1 MSTKQWS
8 SYQTAIFEAVKRGAG
23 NLAINAVAGSGKTTT
38 IVEAAKLMQPGD
50 RVVFL
55 AFNKHIVTELQGR
68 LPKSVDCMTI
78 HSLGMKA
85 CGKGFQGKLKVDQY
99 KYHDIIDD
107 TVTLEQSVPPQ
118 MHSVFAR
125 MVRQLVDLG
134 RLTLTNF
141 QKQEEIDYLIGHYDL
156 AADLVEAANDMEVS
170 VAWLLDKAVEV
181 GRRAMKRGLKLYKD
195 NGVIDFTD
203 MLWLPYVK
211 SLPVPRYDVVMVDEA
226 QDLSK
231 AQAEIAM
238 RAVGASGRVI
248 AVGDPKQSIMGFG
261 GADNR
266 SFANLIERTKATVL
280 PLSVCY
286 RCPTTH
292 LALAREIVPTIEAAP
307 SAIEGSVESIDPT
320 RFSVMPR
327 SGDLVIC
334 RTNAPLIGAALRL
347 IGKGIQA
354 RVRGRSIGAQLAKLA
369 EDASKVEIDPTIEAE
384 GWRIAFEHKLRR
396 FVDIRVDA
404 LMQRKHTEAAI
415 EAVRDQEACIIT
427 YLEGNPTVNNLEGLT
442 SGIEGLFADE
452 RASVWLSSIHRS
464 KGLEADR
471 VFVLQPDRM
480 ALTWKNQLDW
490 QAEQEQNLRYVGLT
504 RAKKALYFVDDSAV
518 EASAKPEA
526 QAVPA

>member
-1 MSTKQWS
+1 MSAKQWS
-8 SYQTAIFEAVKRGAG
+8 IYQTAIFEAVKSGTS

-55 AFNKHIVTELQGR
+55 AFNKHITVELQNR
-68 LPKSVDCMTI
+68 LPKTVDCMTI

-99 KYHDIIDD
+99 KYHDVIDD
-107 TVTLEQSVPPQ
+107 TVTLEQSVPGK
-118 MHSVFAR
+118 MHGVFAK

-141 QKQEEIDYLIGHYDL
+141 QDQDAIDSLIAHYDL

-170 VAWLLDKAVEV
+170 IVWLLDKAVEV
-181 GRRAMKRGLKLYKD
+181 GRRAMKRGLRLYEE
-195 NGVIDFTD
+195 NGIIDFTD

-226 QDLSK
+226 QDLSA
-231 AQAEIAM
+231 AQAQLVLKA
-238 RAVGASGRVI
+238 AGASGRVI
-248 AVGDPKQSIMGFG
+248 AVGDPRQAIQGFA
-261 GADNR
+261 GAAND
-266 SFANLIERTKATVL
+266 SFAQLVEQTKATVL

-292 LALAREIVPTIEAAP
+292 LNLAREIVPNIEAAP
-307 SAIEGSVESIDPT
+307 EAVEGSIETIDPT

-354 RVRGRSIGAQLAKLA
+354 RVRGRNIGAQLAKLA

-384 GWRIAFEHKLRR
+384 GWRTAFEHKLRR
-396 FVDIRVDA
+396 FVDIRIEA
-404 LMQRKHTEAAI
+404 LMQRKHTEAAV
-415 EAVRDQEACIIT
+415 EAVRDQQDCLLV
-427 YLEGNPTVNNLEGLT
+427 YLDANPTVNDLDALND
-442 SGIEGLFADE
+442 GIEGLFADE

-471 VFVLQPDRM
+471 VFVLKPDKM
-480 ALTWKNQLDW
+480 ALTWKNQLPW

-504 RAKKALYFVDDSAV
+504 RAKKALYFVEESAATDK
-518 EASAKPEA
+518 EDKPA
-526 QAVPA
+526 A

>member
-1 MSTKQWS
+1 MSTTQWS
-8 SYQTAIFEAVKRGAG
+8 TYQQAIFEAVKTGTS

-38 IVEAAKLMQPGD
+38 IVEAAKLMKPGD

-55 AFNKHIVTELQGR
+55 AFNKHIVSELQRR
-68 LPKSVDCMTI
+68 LPKSVDRMTI

-85 CGKGFQGKLKVDQY
+85 CGKGHQGKIKVDQH

-118 MHSVFAR
+118 MHAVFAK

-141 QKQEEIDYLIGHYDL
+141 QDQDAIDYLIGHYDM

-170 VAWLLDKAVEV
+170 IVWLLDKAVEV
-181 GRRAMKRGLKLYKD
+181 ARRAMKRGLLLYEN

-203 MLWLPYVK
+203 MLWLPYVR

-231 AQAEIAM
+231 AQAEIVM
-238 RAVGASGRVI
+238 RSAGAGGRVI

-261 GADNR
+261 GAAND
-266 SFANLIERTKATVL
+266 SFDRLVERTKATVL

-286 RCPTTH
+286 RCPASH
-292 LALAREIVPTIEAAP
+292 LKLARDIVPHIEAAP
-307 SAIEGSVESIDPT
+307 NAIEGTIETIDPT

-354 RVRGRSIGAQLAKLA
+354 RVRGRNIGKQIAKLA
-369 EDASKVEIDPTIEAE
+369 LDASKLEIDPTIDAE
-384 GWRIAFEHKLRR
+384 GWRAGFEKRLDKLVQAR
-396 FVDIRVDA
+396 IDA
-404 LMQRKHTEAAI
+404 LMQRKHTESAI
-415 EAVRDQEACIIT
+415 EAVRDQQECLLV
-427 YLEGNPTVNNLEGLT
+427 YLDGNPTVNSLDGLVNGVE
-442 SGIEGLFADE
+442 SLFADE
-452 RASVWLSSIHRS
+452 HAAVWLSSIHRA

-471 VFVLQPDRM
+471 VFVLKPDKM
-480 ALTWKNQLDW
+480 ALTWKNQLAW

-504 RAKKALYFVDDSAV
+504 RAKKALYFVEDTGA
-518 EASAKPEA
+518 ASDKEGE
-526 QAVPA
+526 PATP

>member
-1 MSTKQWS
+1 MSNMQWS
-8 SYQTAIFEAVKRGAG
+8 TYQTTIFDAVKTGAG
-23 NLAINAVAGSGKTTT
+23 NLAINAVAGSGKTST
-38 IVEAAKLMQPGD
+38 IVHAAKLMQPGD

-55 AFNKHIVTELQGR
+55 AFNKHITVELQNR
-68 LPKSVDCMTI
+68 LPKTVDCMTI

-99 KYHDIIDD
+99 KMHDIIDD
-107 TVTLEQSVPPQ
+107 TVTNEQSVPPQ
-118 MHSVFAR
+118 MHGVFAK

-141 QKQEEIDYLIGHYDL
+141 QDQDAIDSLIAHYDL

-170 VAWLLDKAVEV
+170 IVWLLDKAVEV
-181 GRRAMKRGLKLYKD
+181 GRRAMKRGLRLYEE
-195 NGVIDFTD
+195 NGIIDFTD

-226 QDLSK
+226 QDLSA
-231 AQAEIAM
+231 AQAQLVLKA
-238 RAVGASGRVI
+238 AGASGRVI
-248 AVGDPKQSIMGFG
+248 AVGDPRQAIQGFA
-261 GADNR
+261 GAAND
-266 SFANLIERTKATVL
+266 SFAQLVEQTKATVL

-292 LALAREIVPTIEAAP
+292 LNLAREIVPNIEAAP
-307 SAIEGSVESIDPT
+307 EAVEGSIETIDPT

-354 RVRGRSIGAQLAKLA
+354 RVRGRNIGAQLAKLA

-384 GWRIAFEHKLRR
+384 GWRTAFEHKLRR
-396 FVDIRVDA
+396 FVDIRIEA

-415 EAVRDQEACIIT
+415 EAVRDQEDCLLV
-427 YLEGNPTVNNLEGLT
+427 YLDANPAVSSLDALN

-452 RASVWLSSIHRS
+452 RASVWLSSIHRA

-471 VFVLQPDRM
+471 VFVLKPDKM
-480 ALTWKNQLDW
+480 ALTWKNQLPW

-504 RAKKALYFVDDSAV
+504 RAKKALYFVEESAATDK
-518 EASAKPEA
+518 EDKPA
-526 QAVPA
+526 A